1 MEQKNLFQKILLVYS
16 KVKTVYK
23 DAEITAGKGSYSVVT
38 HDSVTRLLHDP
49 ISESGIVPFPNQ
61 KSCSIVPI
69 EKITEYNG
77 KEQRSLIYRADVH
90 AEVKF
95 INADDP
101 SQFIISEAH
110 AYAFDNSDKAVGKA
124 YSMALKM
131 IYLKVFMLESQD
143 EEEARTVEPNSTYT
157 KKQNVVAQ
165 PAKQQP
171 QSKAVDVMTGNPFDD
186 YTINAGPNSKL
197 TGTKLKDHSPEFL
210 LKTVESS
217 EKWHKDN
224 NKTMHKNTKEFS
236 EMVYAY
242 LKHIDFLPF

>member
-1 MEQKNLFQKILLVYS
+1 MEQKNLYQKILLVYS

-61 KSCSIVPI
+61 KACSIIPI

-143 EEEARTVEPNSTYT
+143 EEEARTVEPNSTYV
-157 KKQNVVAQ
+157 KKPLPN
-165 PAKQQP
+165 
-171 QSKAVDVMTGNPFDD
+171 QSKAVSTVIDTIIDPQNPFDG
-186 YTINAGPNSKL
+186 YVINAGPNSKL
-197 TGTKLKDHSPEFL
+197 TGTKLKDHSPDFL
-210 LKTVESS
+210 LKTIESS
-217 EKWHKDN
+217 QKWHQEN
-224 NKTMHKNTKEFS
+224 NKTMHKNTKEFV
-236 EMVYAY
+236 EMVTGY